1 MVMLMRVMVMILMK
15 KIVERAGGNDAKD
28 DTDDTDDDDDD
39 DTYDTGD
46 DNDVASR

>member
-1 MVMLMRVMVMILMK
+1 MVLLIRVIVIK
-15 KIVERAGGNDAKD
+15 KIVERAGGNDAEDDTD

>member
-1 MVMLMRVMVMILMK
+1 MRVMVMILMK
-15 KIVERAGGNDAKD
+15 KIVKRAGGNDAED

-46 DNDVASR
+46 DNDGASR